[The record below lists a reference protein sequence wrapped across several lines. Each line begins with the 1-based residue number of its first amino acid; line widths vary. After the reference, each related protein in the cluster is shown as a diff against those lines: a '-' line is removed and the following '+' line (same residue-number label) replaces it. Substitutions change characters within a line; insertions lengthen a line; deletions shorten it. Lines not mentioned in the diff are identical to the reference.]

1 MQYYNT
7 TTQYTISPHA
17 LSILTDLRKRR
28 NFNVNQY
35 IELKCKLLNSY
46 MRQSKLKTCIVAVS
60 GGVDSAIVLA
70 LCKHASTL
78 TNSPIQNIIPVC
90 LPATNTYG
98 VVNQTDLQL
107 KATELCNL
115 LDLNLNIINMNG
127 NNSII
132 NSIEDNIASEFKMCG
147 SAWAKGQLVP
157 YARTPVLYYLTS
169 LYTDINEPAI
179 IIGTTNR
186 DEGAYL
192 GYVGKASDGM
202 VDVQLISDLH
212 KSEVYQVAYALN
224 IPESII
230 TATPTGDM
238 YDNRSDEQVFGAS
251 YDCVELFILLQTI
264 GTLEDFNN
272 LINDNEYNHIFFQNI
287 NDLHEYN
294 KHKYNVGSPAVH
306 LDIMPSGIANGWK
319 PDFALKY
326 KNNMLDIGN
335 VCKPGFISPVQL
347 NDTVARTFEY
357 NYYRK
362 NLPLNKNKLVSNVGP
377 IIKLDN
383 IITEDLNQLLLSI
396 FDRNPKLESNV
407 HGKITNNTYNGS
419 ERVSWYSV
427 HLADLLWEYLE
438 ENIPHLIVNDGS
450 VQFSAYID
458 NKTYRAVG
466 INPLMRFI
474 GYKDGGMLVPHY
486 DYPYIDKNYKSMYSL
501 IIYLTDNTTGKTRFH
516 KEDEFPFS
524 FEDWDYN
531 EAVQFNEV
539 CVPENFM
546 FENTPQKLSIIM
558 FPHFMLHDC
567 MPVINE
573 SKVIIRT
580 DVMYEEIKFSG
591 N

>member
-7 TTQYTISPHA
+7 TTQYSISLHA
-17 LSILTDLRKRR
+17 LSILTDLRNRR
-28 NFNVNQY
+28 NFNVTQY

-70 LCKHASTL
+70 LCKHAATL
-78 TNSPIQNIIPVC
+78 ANSPILNIIPVC
-90 LPATNTYG
+90 LPATDTYG

-107 KATELCNL
+107 KANELCNSL
-115 LDLNLNIINMNG
+115 KLNLTIINMNS

-132 NSIEDNIASEFKMCG
+132 DTIENNISSELKMCG
-147 SAWAKGQLVP
+147 STWAKGQLIP
-157 YARTPVLYYLTS
+157 YARTPILYYMTS

-212 KSEVYQVAYALN
+212 KSEVYQIAYALN

-251 YDCVELFILLQTI
+251 YDFVELFILLQTI
-264 GTLEDFNN
+264 GTLKDFDN
-272 LINDNEYNHIFFQNI
+272 LINDSEYNPVFFQNI
-287 NDLHEYN
+287 NNLHEYN

-306 LDIMPSGIANGWK
+306 LDIMPSGILNGWK
-319 PDFALKY
+319 PDFSLKY
-326 KNNMLDIGN
+326 KNNMLDAGN
-335 VCKPGFISPVQL
+335 VCKPGFISPVPL
-347 NDTVARTFEY
+347 NDIVARTFEY
-357 NYYRK
+357 NYYRRTP
-362 NLPLNKNKLVSNVGP
+362 LLNKSKEVSSVGP

-383 IITEDLNQLLLSI
+383 IITEDLNNLLLSI
-396 FDRNPKLESNV
+396 FDKNLKLESNV
-407 HGKITNNTYNGS
+407 HGKITNDTYNGS

-438 ENIPHLIVNDGS
+438 ENIPQLIVNDGN
-450 VQFSAYID
+450 VQFSNYID
-458 NKTYRAVG
+458 YKTYRAVG

-486 DYPYIDKNYKSMYSL
+486 DYPYIAKDYKSMYSL

-524 FEDWDYN
+524 FEDWEYDK
-531 EAVQFNEV
+531 AVQFNEV
-539 CVPENFM
+539 CVAENFM